1 MLSNPLKILF
11 AIGLLF
17 ESVTSST
24 LAQQESE
31 TTLEVISVSVS
42 RHRQGESLISEYISI
57 DEVVTPASSFAD
69 MLALEPSVSLN
80 GQPGLFQTLNVRGM
94 ARQRVQS
101 FLNGMRLTSE
111 RRAGVSSSF
120 IDPLL
125 LSGAEVIQGPASTY
139 YGSGALGGALQL
151 LTREDSSPW
160 FSSGFGSDGNERNL
174 AAGTGAESF
183 SAGLAFRQ
191 RDDGET
197 VRGDRK
203 QDRFTQLSGYYNRQF
218 RLGDYS
224 VDWQLI
230 GSRGEDI
237 GKDNRQFPLER
248 VITYPEENHLFSQV
262 EVSGTGDWAA
272 RLSLHHQDLITNE
285 RQPPTLENEVETSS
299 LDIGFSLEDRWQAG
313 GFSGQIGVDYFGR
326 RQVSAKQT
334 DFDASSGTIIVTQ
347 PLDDG
352 EENESALFATMN
364 RDFDSF
370 SVHAGARFTYFTQ
383 DDIQAENLSDDN
395 DSYFITLRKP
405 LGNWQIDLSFGTST
419 RFASLTERF
428 FTGLTGRGQTIGNPS
443 LISEDSNQLDLGLT
457 YQGDSLSLQLHRFEM
472 DIDHFIERIEL
483 SENTFGFRNVNQGE
497 LDGWQYQV
505 ALFPDNQWQ
514 LEFSG
519 QGITGVNENGM
530 SLTDIPAK
538 RHQLDIVF
546 DAARWSTRLSL
557 RRQLEKR
564 AFGPTE
570 MPLEAANIG
579 ALNFNYTLND
589 RWRLQ
594 AVIENLF
601 NETYFNSA
609 DALTTLAI
617 GREFMIGIHYQ

>member
-1 MLSNPLKILF
+1 MLVNPLN
-11 AIGLLF
+11 LLF
-17 ESVTSST
+17 IVGLFWLALAGTT
-24 LAQQESE
+24 MAQQESE
-31 TTLEVISVSVS
+31 TTFELISVSVS
-42 RHRQGESLISEYISI
+42 RHRLGESLISEYITT
-57 DEVVTPASSFAD
+57 DEVATPASSVAD

-120 IDPLL
+120 MDPLL
-125 LSGAEVIQGPASTY
+125 LGGVEVIQGPASTY
-139 YGSGALGGALQL
+139 YGSGAIGGALQL
-151 LTREDSSPW
+151 LTREASSPW
-160 FSSGFGSDGNERNL
+160 FSSGFGSDGDERNL
-174 AAGTGAESF
+174 ATGTGTENF
-183 SAGLAFRQ
+183 STGLAFRQ

-203 QDRFTQLSGYYNRQF
+203 QDGFTQVSGYYQRQF
-218 RLGDYS
+218 QLGDYS
-224 VDWQLI
+224 LDWQLI

-248 VITYPEENHLFSQV
+248 IVVYPEENHLLSQI
-262 EVSGTGDWAA
+262 ELNGTGDWTA
-272 RLSLHHQDLITNE
+272 RFSLHHQDLITDE
-285 RQPPTLENEVETSS
+285 EQSTVLENEVENSS
-299 LDIGFSLEDRWQAG
+299 LDIGFSFEDRWRSG
-313 GFSGQIGVDYFGR
+313 NFNGQIGLDYFGR
-326 RQVSAKQT
+326 RQVNARQT
-334 DFDASSGTIIVTQ
+334 DVDARSAITTVTK
-347 PLDDG
+347 PLDG
-352 EENESALFATMN
+352 SQENESALFATVN
-364 RDFDSF
+364 RDFNMF
-370 SVHAGARFTYFTQ
+370 SAHAGVRFTYFTQ
-383 DDIQAENLSDDN
+383 NDKQADKLSDEN

-405 LGNWQIDLSFGTST
+405 FGDWQVDLSYGTST

-428 FTGLTGRGQTIGNPS
+428 FTGLTGRGQTVGNPNLS
-443 LISEDSNQLDLGLT
+443 PEDSSQLDLGLS
-457 YQGDSLSLQLHRFEM
+457 YQGKSVLLKLHRFEM
-472 DIDHFIERIEL
+472 QIDNFIERIEL
-483 SENTFGFRNVNQGE
+483 SDNTLGFRNLSKGE

-505 ALFPDNQWQ
+505 ALFPDDQWQ

-519 QGITGVNENGM
+519 QGISGISDNGM
-530 SLTDIPAK
+530 PLADIPAK
-538 RHQLDIVF
+538 RHQLDIAF
-546 DAARWSTRLSL
+546 DADRWSTRLSL
-557 RRQLEKR
+557 RRQLDKR
-564 AFGPTE
+564 TFGATE